1 MARISEQSIEQV
13 KQAAD
18 IVEVVGGY
26 LELKQKGRLFLGLC
40 PFHDD
45 TKPSLTVNPQKQNFK
60 CYSCGAWGKAVGFV
74 MDHERIDFIPAIEK
88 LAQKFNIVLDIK
100 GGDYKKIAD
109 TKSQLKAMHEYAT
122 KYYHN
127 ILFSDKGKAAYSYLK
142 ERGLSDD
149 IIKQFQLG
157 FSTNSGD
164 GLLKLLRKESFS
176 SEAMKLS
183 GLIIKSEKGYFDRFR
198 SRIMFPIQNQQGDYI
213 AFGGRY
219 LIDDGYGKYQNSPE
233 TPIYYKSNVLYGLN
247 HNFQEIN
254 TKKEIIL
261 VEGYMDLIQLVQAG
275 ITNCLAIS
283 GTAFTDR
290 HATIL
295 KRYKSKIFITF
306 DGDDAGLKAAIKCG
320 YILIKNSLEPKIIT
334 PPDKMDPDDWVRDQG
349 IDGFNDGVKNAQSLI
364 KTHYN
369 YFSSKN
375 NMGSLSINEFIEE
388 CLEQLKLILNPI
400 VKELMIDEIS
410 SITGIGKKNLFQV
423 LDKKINIKYKGEV
436 RKRSSKSNDNNLDSI
451 TSSKDNSLSLY
462 DDIIRLCFAND
473 KEIRTL
479 IFENLNDKWLLSNLH
494 KNIYEGI
501 YIHLKGQDASP
512 VNIIAEQLIPE
523 SRKKLNSLT
532 IDIEKFNHSYELT
545 VDSLIRIEQRALRS
559 SVDEL
564 RQKLRNNNNIE
575 ILEQLKV
582 IEDKIKNIK
591 SKYDK

>member
-1 MARISEQSIEQV
+1 MARISEQSVEKV
-13 KQAAD
+13 RQAAD

-26 LELKQKGRLFLGLC
+26 IELKQKGRDFKGLC
-40 PFHDD
+40 PFHNDN
-45 TKPSLTVNPQKQNFK
+45 KPSLSVSPDRQIFK
-60 CYSCGAWGKAVGFV
+60 CFSCGAGGASINFV
-74 MDHERIDFIPAIEK
+74 MDYEKLEFPDAVKK
-88 LAQKFNIVLDIK
+88 LAQNYNIVLDIQ
-100 GGDYKKIAD
+100 GGDNKKFAD
-109 TKSQLKAMHEYAT
+109 TKSQLISIHNYAT

-157 FSTNSGD
+157 FSSDSGD
-164 GLLKLLRKESFS
+164 ELLKLLRKESFS

-247 HNFQEIN
+247 HNIQEIR

-283 GTAFTDR
+283 GTAFTDG
-290 HATIL
+290 HANIL
-295 KRYKSKIFITF
+295 KRFTNKIFITF

-320 YILIKNSLEPKIIT
+320 YMLIKNSLEPKIIT

-349 IDGFNDGVKNAQSLI
+349 IEGFNDGIKNAQKVI
-364 KTHYN
+364 KSHYN
-369 YFSSKN
+369 YFSSQ
-375 NMGSLSINEFIEE
+375 MDTGSLGINDFIEE
-388 CLEQLKLILNPI
+388 CLQELISITNPI
-400 VKELMIDEIS
+400 VKEIMINEIS
-410 SITGIGKKNLFQV
+410 DLTSIDKRNITHV
-423 LDKKINIKYKGEV
+423 LNEKINQKN
-436 RKRSSKSNDNNLDSI
+436 KRVVNSTDNKPEPT
-451 TSSKDNSLSLY
+451 TSSKDNSLNLY
-462 DDIIRLCFAND
+462 DDIIRLCFADD

-479 IFENLNDKWLLSNLH
+479 IFENLNDKWLLSGVH
-494 KNIYEGI
+494 KNLYEDI
-501 YIHLKGQDASP
+501 YIHLKGQEP
-512 VNIIAEQLIPE
+512 PPIYIIAEQMKNKE
-523 SRKKLNSLT
+523 SRLKLIDLT
-532 IDIEKFNHSYELT
+532 FDIEKFNHSY
-545 VDSLIRIEQRALRS
+545 SLAADCLLRIEQRVLQS
-559 SVDEL
+559 SVNDL